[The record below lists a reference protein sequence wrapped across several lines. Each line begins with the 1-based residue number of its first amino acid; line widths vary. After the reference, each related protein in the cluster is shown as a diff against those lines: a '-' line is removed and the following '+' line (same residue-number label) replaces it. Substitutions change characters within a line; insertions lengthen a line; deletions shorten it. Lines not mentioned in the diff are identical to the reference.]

1 MEYRKIDNADI
12 SLSLFGLGCW
22 AFGGGDYWGEDHDQK
37 KVNDVV
43 HHAVDLGVNYFD
55 TAEVYNEG
63 RSESSLGL
71 AMKGIAR
78 DKFIVGTKILP
89 ANCYPDKIPEHC
101 EASLKRLNTDYID
114 IYMLHWPIHPHSIR
128 HSTTD
133 EQVINNPPDLSEA
146 LEGLLKLKKE
156 GKIRHIG
163 VSNHSAFRLDTFPKE
178 VNVVVNQLAYNLL
191 CRAGEYEILPY
202 CKKNGIGVIGYMS
215 LLQGI
220 LADVYADIESI
231 PSLMKRTRHFDSRSN
246 KLSRHGEIGFE
257 KETTETLN
265 DLRKISQES
274 GISMADLSLQWAVAH
289 DAISTSLVG
298 VRGIKRLEAN
308 VAAVNEPL
316 DSQILSELNSVSNVL
331 KEKLGNHVDYWESKE
346 NDRS

>member
-1 MEYRKIDNADI
+1 MKYRKIDNADI

-22 AFGGGDYWGEDHDQK
+22 AFGGGDYWGANHEQSQ
-37 KVNDVV
+37 VNEVV
-43 HHAVDLGVNYFD
+43 HRAVDLGVNFFD

-71 AMKGIAR
+71 AMQGIPR
-78 DKFIVGTKILP
+78 DKFIVGSKILP
-89 ANCYPDKIPEHC
+89 ANCYPDKVAQHC
-101 EASLKRLNTDYID
+101 EASLNRLKTDYID

-128 HSTTD
+128 HSTND
-133 EQVINNPPDLSEA
+133 ENVINNPPELSDA
-146 LEGLLKLKKE
+146 LEALLKLKEE

-163 VSNHSAFRLDTFPKE
+163 VSNHSAIRLNTFPEE

-231 PSLMKRTRHFDSRSN
+231 PFLMKRTRHFDSRQN
-246 KLSRHGEIGFE
+246 NLSRHGELGFE
-257 KETTETLN
+257 KETADALN
-265 DLRKISQES
+265 DIRKIAKDS
-274 GISMADLSLQWAVAH
+274 GVSMADLAIKWAVAH

-298 VRGIKRLEAN
+298 VRGVKRLEAN
-308 VAAVNEPL
+308 ITAVNEAL
-316 DSQILSELNSVSNVL
+316 DFQLVNELNAVTDTL